1 MFFPGCKISDKM
13 ELTSGLAYPPILSLT
28 VAFNFNNENFNFNL
42 KFKFEIKGGLI
53 GGIS

>member
-13 ELTSGLAYPPILSLT
+13 ELNSDLPYPPILSLT

-42 KFKFEIKGGLI
+42 NFKFEIKGGLI